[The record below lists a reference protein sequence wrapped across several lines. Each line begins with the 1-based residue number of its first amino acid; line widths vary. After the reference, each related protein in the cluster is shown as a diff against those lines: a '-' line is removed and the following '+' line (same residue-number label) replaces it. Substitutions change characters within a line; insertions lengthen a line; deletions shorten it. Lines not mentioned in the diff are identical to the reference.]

1 MEVAVRYD
9 YVENDSIDFEVESLT
24 VGANWYWNPQ
34 VRFMLNYIASDVA
47 EGTDEPNAVT
57 ARMQFD
63 F

>member
-1 MEVAVRYD
+1 MCIGDR
-9 YVENDSIDFEVESLT
+9 LT